1 MAAAIITRF
10 EVLTQAAYDALP
22 KRYRHTLYIIV
33 G

>member
-10 EVLTQAAYDALP
+10 EVLTQAQYDALARRAP
-22 KRYRHTLYIIV
+22 TTLYIIV